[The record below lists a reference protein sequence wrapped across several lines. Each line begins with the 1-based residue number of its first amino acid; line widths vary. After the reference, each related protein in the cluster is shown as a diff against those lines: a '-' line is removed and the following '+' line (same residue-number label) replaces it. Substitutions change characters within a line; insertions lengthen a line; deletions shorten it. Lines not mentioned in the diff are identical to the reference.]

1 MARIK
6 VIGKS
11 IGDDVNRNRFRSRL
25 RGSGYVITHVYYE
38 QPATGPFIFLDSAD
52 GIITTDIASNII
64 MYDREDSLV
73 LS

>member
-25 RGSGYVITHVYYE
+25 RGSGYALANGFYD
-38 QPATGPFIFLDSAD
+38 QPATAPFIFLDSED
-52 GIITTDIASNII
+52 GIITTDITNNIV
-64 MYDREDSLV
+64 MYDTEDSLV